1 MQNLS
6 DIFNSLAL
14 AWPEYSVRK
23 GQLELAINIESVMES
38 GAVGIF
44 EAGTGTGKTLSYLV
58 PAFITSGS
66 VIIST
71 GTKNLQDQLFQKD
84 LPVLQKMFPERRVA
98 LLKGRANYLCPH
110 RLKTNIKIHQGNER
124 LAHQLVEVRSWSA
137 RSRTNDLTEILDP
150 EENASLQK
158 LVTSTRDNCLGSR
171 CPEFDECPLY
181 RAREK
186 ASQADI
192 VIVNHHL
199 LLADLA
205 QQEDNIRSLLPNVTA
220 LVIDEAHQIPDIAR
234 QFFGQRLSSGQF
246 SELLRDVRAQLSL
259 LGDDDPHSS
268 DYVNALETQLV
279 ALKQLMLAGTDPY
292 FERWLDE
299 KSQQLILAVDQA
311 LAELGNRLLE
321 VAARSDGMA
330 QCAKRALGMADIFAL
345 LTEQSDPEG
354 DYVHWI
360 ERTKGSYTI
369 HLSPLEIG
377 AEFQGVV
384 RGSEASW
391 IFTSATLSVD
401 GSFSHFKSE
410 LGVSDEIEAIF
421 ESPFD
426 YLKSVKAYVP
436 AGLPEPGS
444 EEHTKQLVASCVPLI
459 EHNNEKTFF
468 LFTSHRALQLAALSL
483 KQIGRP
489 LLVQGTKSKTQML
502 TEFKES
508 PRSVLLGTQSFWEGV
523 DVRGSGLKL
532 LIIDKLPFPNPSDP
546 IYNAQSM
553 AIHRNG
559 GNGFIELAL
568 PKTVLSLKQGFGRL
582 MRETSDRGLFVLG
595 DPRMSSR
602 SYRQYIINN
611 LPEMDWLD
619 KHEDALAWMR
629 KLSSR
634 VS

>member
-1 MQNLS
+1 MQNLP
-6 DIFNSLAL
+6 DIFDSLAL
-14 AWPEYSVRK
+14 TWPEYSVRK
-23 GQLELAINIESVMES
+23 GQLELAVNIKSVMDS
-38 GAVGIF
+38 AAVGIF

-58 PAFITSGS
+58 PAFMASGS

-84 LPVLQKMFPERRVA
+84 LPVLREVFPEKRVA
-98 LLKGRANYLCPH
+98 LLKGRANYLCPQ
-110 RLKTNIKIHQGNER
+110 RLKTNIKIHHRNEH
-124 LAHQLVEVRSWSA
+124 LAHQLMEVRSWST
-137 RSRTNDLTEILDP
+137 RSRTLDLTEILDP

-171 CPEFDECPLY
+171 CPEFNECPLY

-192 VIVNHHL
+192 IIVNHHL

-205 QQEDNIRSLLPNVTA
+205 QRDDNIRSLLPDVTA
-220 LVIDEAHQIPDIAR
+220 LVIDEAHQLPDIAR

-246 SELLRDVRAQLSL
+246 TELLRDVRAQLSL
-259 LGDDDPHSS
+259 LGNDDPYTS
-268 DYVNALETQLV
+268 DFVNALEAQLV
-279 ALKQLMLAGTDPY
+279 ALKTLMLAGTDPH

-299 KSQQLILAVDQA
+299 KSRHLILAVDQA
-311 LAELGNRLLE
+311 LAEMGNRLLG
-321 VAARSDGMA
+321 VADRSDGLA

-345 LTEQSDPEG
+345 LTEQADPGG
-354 DYVHWI
+354 DYIHWI
-360 ERTKGSYTI
+360 ERTQGSYTI

-377 AEFQGVV
+377 AEFQRVV
-384 RGSEASW
+384 RDSGASW
-391 IFTSATLSVD
+391 VFTSATLSVD
-401 GSFSHFKSE
+401 GSFRHFKSE
-410 LGVSDEIEAIF
+410 LGVDDEISAIF

-426 YLKSVKAYVP
+426 YLTSVKAYVP
-436 AGLPEPGS
+436 VGLPEPGS

-459 EHNNEKTFF
+459 KNNNERTFF
-468 LFTSHRALQLAALSL
+468 LFTSHRALQLAALEL

-489 LLVQGTKSKTQML
+489 LLVQGTRSKIQML
-502 TEFKES
+502 TEFRES

-523 DVRGSGLKL
+523 DVRGAGLKL

-553 AIHRNG
+553 VIRSNG
-559 GNGFIELAL
+559 GNGFTELAL

-582 MRETSDRGLFVLG
+582 MREASDTGLFVLG
-595 DPRMSSR
+595 DSRIRSR
-602 SYRQYIINN
+602 SYREYVINN

-619 KHEDALAWMR
+619 KHDDAVAWMR
-629 KLSSR
+629 EL
-634 VS
+634 

>member
-1 MQNLS
+1 MQNLP
-6 DIFNSLAL
+6 DIFDSLART
-14 AWPEYSVRK
+14 WPEYSVRK
-23 GQLELAINIESVMES
+23 GQLELAVNIESVMQS

-58 PAFITSGS
+58 PAFIASGS

-84 LPVLQKMFPERRVA
+84 LPVVQKMFPEKRVA
-98 LLKGRANYLCPH
+98 LLKGRANYLCPQ
-110 RLKTNIKIHQGNER
+110 RLKTNIKIYHRNEF
-124 LAHQLVEVRSWSA
+124 LAHQLIEVRSWST

-158 LVTSTRDNCLGSR
+158 LVSSTPDNCLGSR
-171 CPEFDECPLY
+171 CPEFNECPLY

-192 VIVNHHL
+192 IIVNHHL

-205 QQEDNIRSLLPNVTA
+205 QGEANIRSLLPDVTA

-246 SELLRDVRAQLSL
+246 AELLRDVRAQLSL
-259 LGDDDPHSS
+259 LGNDDPHSS

-279 ALKQLMLAGTDPY
+279 ALKQLMLVGNDPY
-292 FERWLDE
+292 FDRWLDA
-299 KSQQLILAVDQA
+299 KSRRLILAVDQA
-311 LAELGNRLLE
+311 LAELGNRLLD
-321 VAARSDGMA
+321 VADRSDGLA

-345 LTEQSDPEG
+345 LTERADPEG
-354 DYVHWI
+354 GYVHWI
-360 ERTKGSYTI
+360 ERTQGSYTI
-369 HLSPLEIG
+369 HLSPLEIS
-377 AEFQGVV
+377 AEFQKIV
-384 RGSEASW
+384 RDSAASW

-401 GSFSHFKSE
+401 GSFNHFKSE
-410 LGVSDEIEAIF
+410 LGVSDEISAIF

-426 YLKSVKAYVP
+426 YLKAVKAYVP

-444 EEHTKQLVASCVPLI
+444 KEHTKQLVARCIPLI
-459 EHNNEKTFF
+459 ANNKERTFF
-468 LFTSHRALQLAALSL
+468 LFTSHRALQLAALEL

-489 LLVQGTKSKTQML
+489 LLVQGANSKIQML

-523 DVRGSGLKL
+523 DVRGAGLKL

-553 AIHRNG
+553 VIRNNG
-559 GNGFIELAL
+559 GNGFTELAL

-582 MRETSDRGLFVLG
+582 IREASDMGLFVLG
-595 DPRMSSR
+595 DSRINSR
-602 SYRQYIINN
+602 SYRKYVINN
-611 LPEMDWLD
+611 LPEMVWLD
-619 KHEDALAWMR
+619 KHEDAVAWMR
-629 KLSSR
+629 KL
-634 VS
+634 

>member
-1 MQNLS
+1 MKNLR
-6 DIFNSLAL
+6 DIFDLLAST
-14 AWPEYSVRK
+14 WPEYSERK
-23 GQLELAINIESVMES
+23 GQLDLAINIESVMES

-58 PAFITSGS
+58 PAFMSSGT

-84 LPVLQKMFPERRVA
+84 LPILQALFPAKRVA
-98 LLKGRANYLCPH
+98 LLKGRANYLCPQ
-110 RLKTNIKIHQGNER
+110 RLKTNIKIHHGNEHIG
-124 LAHQLVEVRSWSA
+124 HQLMEVRSWSA

-158 LVTSTRDNCLGSR
+158 LVTSTRDNCLGGK

-192 VIVNHHL
+192 IIVNHHL

-205 QQEDNIRSLLPNVTA
+205 QREDNIRSLLPDVTA

-246 SELLRDVRAQLSL
+246 TELLRDIRAQLTL
-259 LGDDDPHSS
+259 LGNDDPHSS

-279 ALKQLMLAGTDPY
+279 ALKLLMLAGTDPY

-299 KSQQLILAVDQA
+299 KSRHVILAVDQA
-311 LAELGNRLLE
+311 LAELGNRLLD
-321 VAARSDGMA
+321 VADRSAGLA
-330 QCAKRALGMADIFAL
+330 QCAKRALAMADIFAL
-345 LTEQSDPEG
+345 LTEQADPGG

-360 ERTKGSYTI
+360 ERTQGSYTI

-377 AEFQGVV
+377 AEFQKVV
-384 RGSEASW
+384 RDSSASW

-401 GSFSHFKSE
+401 GSFNHFKSE
-410 LGVSDEIEAIF
+410 LGVSDEISAIF

-436 AGLPEPGS
+436 VGLPEPGS
-444 EEHTKQLVASCVPLI
+444 QEHTKQLVARCIPLI
-459 EHNNEKTFF
+459 ESNNERTFF
-468 LFTSHRALQLAALSL
+468 LFTSRRALQLAALEL
-483 KQIGRP
+483 KQTGRP
-489 LLVQGTKSKTQML
+489 LLVQGAKSKVQML
-502 TEFKES
+502 AEFKES

-523 DVRGSGLKL
+523 DVRGAGLKL

-553 AIHRNG
+553 VIRRNG
-559 GNGFIELAL
+559 GNGFTELAL
-568 PKTVLSLKQGFGRL
+568 PRTVLSLKQGFGRL
-582 MRETSDRGLFVLG
+582 MREASDMGLFVLG
-595 DPRMSSR
+595 DSRISSR
-602 SYRQYIINN
+602 SYRNYVINN

-619 KHEDALAWMR
+619 KHEDAIAWMR
-629 KLSSR
+629 KL
-634 VS
+634 